1 VSQPYDAIIVGA
13 GHNGLTTAARLARAG
28 LRVLALERRDTV
40 GGALVTEEIH
50 PGFKVDV
57 ACHQIGALHP
67 GVVGDLDQALGVTP
81 DIVRCDPVV
90 FAPLIDGRHL
100 LLWRDPAITAEA
112 IATLSKSDAEN
123 WSSFVELITK
133 AAGLLE
139 TAYERTPPDL
149 LSVDASDLWS
159 LVRLGGRARRL
170 GKREMMEVARLL
182 TMTVAELL
190 DEWFESDLLKGTLGA
205 TGVTGMFQG
214 PMAAGT
220 AYMLLHNHVGM
231 ENGAVRSVDRVR
243 GGVGVLSHAL
253 HDLARSCG
261 VEIRT
266 NAPVMRIAVKNGR
279 ATGVVLANGDEL
291 EAERVISNAD
301 PRRTFLDLVDP
312 LDLAPRF
319 VRQVQNIK
327 YRGACAKVNLALDAL
342 PNFTCG
348 DAAHLGGVV
357 SISPS
362 LDYLERAYDDAK
374 YGEISREPYLET
386 VIPSLVDPSLAPAGK
401 HVMSILVQYA
411 PYHLKGDAWDDSRN
425 SELADRAVDTLV
437 QYAPN
442 LEQIV
447 LARHVLSPRD
457 LETDFGLTEGNIYHG
472 EMTLDQL
479 FFMRPV
485 PGWARYR
492 TPIENLYLCGAGTHP
507 GGGVTTRPGY
517 NAAREILKDVKRSSR
532 GK

>member
-1 VSQPYDAIIVGA
+1 MSRPYDAIIVGA
-13 GHNGLTTAARLARAG
+13 GHNGLTTAARLAKAG

-40 GGALVTEEIH
+40 GGALVTKEIH
-50 PGFKVDV
+50 PGFKVDA

-67 GVVGDLDQALGVTP
+67 DVVGDLDQALGVTP

-100 LLWRDPAITAEA
+100 LLWRDPATTAKA

-123 WSSFVELITK
+123 WGSFVELITK

-170 GKREMMEVARLL
+170 GKREMMEVARIL

-190 DEWFESDLLKGTLGA
+190 DEWFESDLLKGTLGT

-220 AYMLLHNHVGM
+220 AYMLLHNHVGT
-231 ENGAVRSVDRVR
+231 ENGTVRSADRVR
-243 GGVGVLSHAL
+243 GGVGVLSHAFR
-253 HDLARSCG
+253 DLARSCG

-266 NAPVMRIAVKNGR
+266 NAPVTRIAIKNGR
-279 ATGVVLANGDEL
+279 ATGVVLANGDEI

-327 YRGACAKVNLALDAL
+327 YRGACAKVNLALDTL
-342 PNFTCG
+342 PNFTSG
-348 DAAHLGGVV
+348 DAAPRLSG
-357 SISPS
+357 
-362 LDYLERAYDDAK
+362 
-374 YGEISREPYLET
+374 
-386 VIPSLVDPSLAPAGK
+386 
-401 HVMSILVQYA
+401 
-411 PYHLKGDAWDDSRN
+411 
-425 SELADRAVDTLV
+425 
-437 QYAPN
+437 
-442 LEQIV
+442 
-447 LARHVLSPRD
+447 ARVRRR
-457 LETDFGLTEGNIYHG
+457 
-472 EMTLDQL
+472 QV
-479 FFMRPV
+479 R
-485 PGWARYR
+485 
-492 TPIENLYLCGAGTHP
+492 
-507 GGGVTTRPGY
+507 
-517 NAAREILKDVKRSSR
+517 
-532 GK
+532 